1 MNIIGISCFYH
12 DSAAC
17 LLIKGQLVAAA
28 QEERFTRVKH
38 DKSFPSHSINFCLN
52 EFDLSIDAIDLIVFY
67 EKPFIKFDRIINT
80 LQNEAPFTFNL
91 FRKSLLSWLKT
102 KLWVSSIIEDKLKY
116 TGEIIFSEHHESHA
130 AGSFFTSPFKEAVIV
145 TIDGVGEKA
154 CTTIAVGKENKVTI
168 LKEQHYP
175 HSIGLLY
182 SAFTQYCGF
191 KVNSGEYKL
200 MGLAPYGKP
209 IYKQLI
215 LDHIVSYDQEGII
228 KLSLDCFSFEK
239 GKTTINSKFC
249 KVFGRPQR
257 DLDAKM
263 TDFYHDIASSI
274 QAVTEGIVLKVLEYA
289 KLLTGLDDLC
299 LSGGV
304 ALNCKANGELL
315 GKHLYSNV
323 WVQPSSGDAGC
334 SVGAAY
340 IGWYHHLNNERIYLK
355 DNLNQQAYLG
365 SAYSNGSI
373 EKILE
378 HHGLKFTKLNA
389 ADLCEKV
396 SSALEHKK
404 IIGWFQ
410 GKMEFGPR
418 ALGHRSIL
426 ASPLFE
432 DMKTHVNLNIKFRE
446 GFRPFAPIVLEEDCK
461 AWFEMENIHSK
472 YMLFTVK
479 SNKKIEIPSCIHED
493 ETARVQTL
501 NSDENPLLHQLMCSF
516 KEKTDCPVL
525 INTSFNVRGEPIVE
539 SPLDALKCFFY
550 TKMDILVLGD
560 FVLTKAENPNP
571 HGALIIT
578 KSYELD

>member
-12 DSAAC
+12 DAAAC
-17 LLIKGQLVAAA
+17 LLVNGKLVSAA

-38 DKSFPSHSINFCLN
+38 DKSFPENAIKFCLEAN
-52 EFDLSIDAIDLIVFY
+52 DITINQVELIVFY
-67 EKPFIKFDRIINT
+67 EKPFVKFDRIINT

-91 FRKSLLSWLKT
+91 FRKTLLSWLKT
-102 KLWVSSIIEDKLKY
+102 KLWVSSIINDTLNY
-116 TGEIIFSEHHESHA
+116 NGEIIYSEHHESHA

-154 CTTIAVGKENKVTI
+154 CTTISIGKDNTISI

-215 LDHIVSYDQEGII
+215 LDEIVSFDDTGLIT
-228 KLSLDCFSFEK
+228 LHLDCFSFEK
-239 GKTTINSKFC
+239 GKTTINTKFC
-249 KVFGRPQR
+249 KVFGQPQR
-257 DLDAKM
+257 KIGAEM
-263 TDFYHDIASSI
+263 TNFYMDIASSI
-274 QAVTEGIVLKVLEYA
+274 QSVTEDIVFQVLKYA
-289 KLLTGLDDLC
+289 KGLTGQENLC

-315 GKHLYSNV
+315 AKHIFKNV
-323 WVQPSSGDAGC
+323 WVQPASGDAGC

-340 IGWYHHLNNERIYLK
+340 VGYNHYLK
-355 DNLNQQAYLG
+355 NDRVYLENTLNEQAYLG
-365 SAYSNGSI
+365 PFYSNDVI
-373 EKILE
+373 ENILKSYNFNFIKLSDSDMCNSVALA
-378 HHGLKFTKLNA
+378 LK
-389 ADLCEKV
+389 E
-396 SSALEHKK
+396 KK

-418 ALGHRSIL
+418 ALGNRSIL

-446 GFRPFAPIVLEEDCK
+446 GFRPFAPIVLEEDSHD
-461 AWFEMENIHSK
+461 WFDMEKTPSK

-479 SNKKIEIPSCIHED
+479 SDKKEQIPSCIHED
-493 ETARVQTL
+493 DTARVQTL
-501 NSDENPLLHQLMCSF
+501 NSEENPLLHLLIQSF

-550 TKMDILVLGD
+550 TKMDMLVLGNY
-560 FVLTKAENPNP
+560 VLEKSENTNP
-571 HGALIIT
+571 HKELQIT
-578 KSYELD
+578 SGYEMD